1 MKKLIL
7 SLLFC
12 CTLLVF
18 ACAVP
23 PENPTLKI
31 GLYYSSN
38 ALPSANLQN
47 AEGSGYRLGQ
57 FDSAR
62 NFAPIFSINQERIS
76 MLKDMNFYHNDA
88 TFYETGAPNG
98 SKVIGAFHL
107 QLMASYV
114 DPADARAMVESLKLR
129 GHDAFAAWQNGE
141 YVVRVGNYTNLA
153 AANSAAQTVNLG
165 EGAAAMGNGATT
177 ITVVD
182 TVTGS
187 ILFEFDGT
195 LGIAPVGNAPI
206 TWFKGYKYYGSF
218 EYSRNAGNITVCNI
232 VTMQDYVKGVLP
244 YEMSA
249 SWPQE
254 ALRAQAMCART
265 YAYSNIGKHSGF
277 DLCNTTDCQVYRGTN
292 SASENSDRA
301 VESTNGMYILYDGK
315 PISAVYHSSNGGA
328 TEDSENV
335 WGGKNAYLRGVR
347 DPYEDLDA
355 ATHGRWS
362 AEYTG
367 DEIKSILNA
376 KGYDIGRVVEV
387 RPIYTNMGNM
397 LSMTFVDEAGKT
409 VMVQKSATRS
419 ILNSDALNKHT
430 YSQRFTISP
439 KGSVVIPTPMAPSTG
454 VTLFVNRSTNGLALT
469 DHVSIIGQ
477 NGKIQTLLT
486 GDTVVVRS
494 ADGTSSYTVGASNT
508 VASSMTSS
516 TVPSGGS
523 NVFVVNGTG
532 WGHNV
537 GMSQNGAKG
546 MANQGYTGEE
556 IVHYY
561 YTDVTISNT

>member
-1 MKKLIL
+1 MKKLFL
-7 SLLFC
+7 SLIIL
-12 CTLLVF
+12 CTILTV
-18 ACAVP
+18 ASATP

-31 GLYYSSN
+31 GLFYSSG

-47 AEGSGYRLGQ
+47 NVGSGYRLGE

-62 NFAPIFSINQERIS
+62 NFIARFSINQQRIS

-88 TFYETGAPNG
+88 TLYESGAPQG

-107 QLMASYV
+107 QLSTTYT
-114 DPADARAMVESLKLR
+114 DPSEARAMAESLKLR
-129 GHDAFAAWQNGE
+129 GHEAFVAWQGDR
-141 YVVRVGNYTNLA
+141 YVIRVGQYVSLA
-153 AANSAAQTVNLG
+153 AANAAVQTVNLG
-165 EGAAAMGNGATT
+165 EPAVAMGNGVTT
-177 ITVVD
+177 ITVID
-182 TVTGS
+182 TVSGS
-187 ILFEFDGT
+187 ILFEYDGT
-195 LGIAPVGNAPI
+195 LGISPVGQATQ
-206 TWFKGYKYYGSF
+206 TWFKGYKYYGGF

-232 VTMQDYVKGVLP
+232 VSMQDYVKGVLP

-265 YAYSNIGKHSGF
+265 YAYSNIGKHKGF

-292 SASENSDRA
+292 SASENSDLA
-301 VESTNGMYILYDGK
+301 VESTNGMYILYEGK

-335 WGGKNAYLRGVR
+335 WGGHNGYLRGVR
-347 DPYEDLDA
+347 DPYEDLNA

-367 DEIKSILNA
+367 EDIQWILNA
-376 KGYDIGRVVEV
+376 KGYEIGKIVDV

-397 LSMTFVDEAGKT
+397 FSMTFVDENGKT
-409 VMVQKSATRS
+409 LVIQKSATRN
-419 ILNSDALNKHT
+419 ILNSDTLNKHT
-430 YSQRFTISP
+430 YSQRFTITR
-439 KGSVVIPTPMAPSTG
+439 KGSGTVVNPSVG
-454 VTLFVNRSTNGLALT
+454 GSTLFVNFSDYTCALLEGIS
-469 DHVSIIGQ
+469 VIGQ
-477 NGKIQTLLT
+477 NGNIVSLKS

-494 ADGTSSYTVGASNT
+494 SSGTTSYQVGATNTVGGT
-508 VASSMTSS
+508 
-516 TVPSGGS
+516 PSGGVVGDS

-537 GMSQNGAKG
+537 GLSQNGAKG
-546 MANQGYTGEE
+546 MANQGFTGEE
-556 IVHYY
+556 IVHFY